1 MTKPS
6 RAKLISLSLL
16 ACTAWRIPM
25 HTAELQPLNI
35 HICRCMLYCRR
46 DSYCWLVLAAFLF
59 QQIWAMIRLKPLA
72 RKNPDP
78 QPGQGHPGIQT
89 DRKRASISCSD
100 STSCSCKRARTQ
112 KYHVARHEG
121 NSRQVLSPDG
131 TEGRTPDDLNSREGE
146 KQASEP
152 KGHERQHEHT
162 AREKNY
168 DSGFS
173 SPSHEFHPRESD
185 SSPNVWSSS
194 LASAMP
200 CDITTFLNLHTP
212 STAQRSG
219 PESQGIDWAIRLFP
233 ELVSDPGK
241 IF

>member
-1 MTKPS
+1 
-6 RAKLISLSLL
+6 
-16 ACTAWRIPM
+16 
-25 HTAELQPLNI
+25 
-35 HICRCMLYCRR
+35 
-46 DSYCWLVLAAFLF
+46 
-59 QQIWAMIRLKPLA
+59 MIRLKPLA

-78 QPGQGHPGIQT
+78 QTGQGPPGIQT
-89 DRKRASISCSD
+89 DRKRASISGSD
-100 STSCSCKRARTQ
+100 STSCTCKRARTQ
-112 KYHVARHEG
+112 KYHVARDEG
-121 NSRQVLSPDG
+121 NRRQVLSPDG
-131 TEGRTPDDLNSREGE
+131 TEGRTFDDLNSREEE
-146 KQASEP
+146 KQGSEP
-152 KGHERQHEHT
+152 KGHEGQHERT
-162 AREKNY
+162 ASEKNY

-185 SSPNVWSSS
+185 SSPDVWSSS

-200 CDITTFLNLHTP
+200 CDITTFLNRHNP